1 MKTYLLYV
9 LRCLTLGAGLNFM
22 ITSYLMYK
30 HDIEYIQAAP
40 VGMMICI
47 NLSFFAD
54 RFIFT
59 KVKRK

>member
-22 ITSYLMYK
+22 ITSYLMFR
-30 HDIEYIQAAP
+30 HDIDYLKAAP
-40 VGMMICI
+40 VAMIICI

-54 RFIFT
+54 KFIFT
-59 KVKRK
+59 KLK